1 MDVRDDNRERLARL
15 LGEVAVDEGLHPTPV
30 DGVRVLRRSEPL
42 LRGPMV
48 YHPNIVVVGQGRK
61 RAYLGD
67 EVYTYDPLNYL
78 VSSVPMPAECEAD
91 ASPEEPILIVAIDVE
106 PTMLG
111 ELILEMDELSPP
123 VGPTPRG
130 ISTTPMSE
138 ELLVAVIRLLECLKS
153 PLDSRILGRQMVREI
168 AYRALLGEQGG
179 ALRALVS
186 RDDHFARIA
195 RVVKYIHVEHARP
208 LGVEEMARR
217 AGMSVPVF
225 HHHFKLVTASSP
237 LQYLKRIRLDRAR
250 RLMAHDG
257 YNASTAARAVGYESP
272 SQFSRE
278 FKRLFGG
285 DARREGRTE
294 AGPSRRRLRDLRDT
308 CLITGESPPVLQEKI
323 PVSQAPYPSDSG
335 APSRQTTRK

>member
-1 MDVRDDNRERLARL
+1 MAVRDNNRERLARL
-15 LGEVAVDEGLHPTPV
+15 LGEVAVREGLHPTPV

-48 YHPNIVVVGQGRK
+48 YHPNIVIVGQGRK

-67 EVYTYDPLNYL
+67 EVYSYDAFNYL
-78 VSSVPMPAECEAD
+78 VSSVPMLAECEAD

-123 VGPTPRG
+123 PVGPTPRG
-130 ISTTPMSE
+130 LSTTPMSE
-138 ELLVAVIRLLECLKS
+138 ELVGAVIRLLECLKS
-153 PLDSRILGRQMVREI
+153 PLDSRILGRHMVREI
-168 AYRALLGEQGG
+168 AYRVLLGEQGG
-179 ALRALVS
+179 SLRALAS
-186 RDDHFARIA
+186 RDEHFARIA
-195 RVVKYIHVEHARP
+195 RVVKYIHAEHARP
-208 LGVEEMARR
+208 LGVEELARR
-217 AGMSVPVF
+217 AAMSVPVF
-225 HHHFKLVTASSP
+225 HHHFKLVTTNSP

-278 FKRLFGG
+278 FKRLFGVTPVEEAEQTR
-285 DARREGRTE
+285 ARLVV
-294 AGPSRRRLRDLRDT
+294 A
-308 CLITGESPPVLQEKI
+308 
-323 PVSQAPYPSDSG
+323 
-335 APSRQTTRK
+335 